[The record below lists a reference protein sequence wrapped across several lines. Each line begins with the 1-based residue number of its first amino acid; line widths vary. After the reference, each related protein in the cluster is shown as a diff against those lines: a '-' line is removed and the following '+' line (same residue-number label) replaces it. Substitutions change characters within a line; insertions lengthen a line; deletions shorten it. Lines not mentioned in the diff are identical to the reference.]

1 MFLKSVEVFGF
12 KSFADK
18 SRIEFSPGISALL
31 GPNGCGKSNVVDA
44 IKWVLGEQASRS
56 LRAERME
63 DVIFNGTDTR
73 KQLNVAEVS
82 LTLSNDTGLLPMD
95 VPEVEVKRRLFRSGT
110 SEYFINGAPVR
121 LKDLRE
127 LFYDTGIGKSA
138 YSIME
143 QGKIDQVLSTKPEE
157 RRTIFEE
164 AATITKYKMKGAEA
178 ERKLE
183 RTVENMNQVRNILA
197 EVEKRYKTL
206 EKQAAK
212 TERYR
217 ELKDQIFHT
226 EVDQTLL
233 KLRKLINDRDKTVQ
247 QLQDSTAERDKLKQ
261 NIDQI
266 NESLEEHMEEVH
278 SMEER
283 LVEAQKNLYRLE
295 VEQKSTHGR
304 RTMLV
309 ERLEEVQSKIETET
323 GRLEGLR
330 QTIAR
335 IETGISEKETQ
346 AADTNTRIA
355 ELETNIK
362 EFEESIETA
371 SRRIADNEQQAVR
384 LNDEVA
390 SLENEQ
396 EVLGEELRG
405 VTDVIVQ
412 ELDERL
418 RESGY
423 SSRRRQEL
431 EAQMRHLLSS
441 IRITLEGK
449 RDVLGDLAGRDTV
462 GSGDLSGIIEALQ
475 GLPDRV
481 AEAEELLNQY
491 HDATPAFL
499 DDFLAPEG
507 IITRKREIDERI
519 AACRDKVR
527 DNRSAITTLQEE
539 NRELQRKRDEYRRTL
554 EELRLN
560 RVQLQNQLQTITQEI
575 ERDRRSIEQQQR
587 RCAEIEEG
595 ISIERDRIQGLN
607 EHIEKVDQQSQELT
621 TQEAMARKELEQLNS
636 EISSRNKS
644 VLKNERQVKDQMQSL
659 AKLQEK
665 VERIHLR
672 EAEIKADIRNLYENF
687 RDRHSRD
694 LSEFEE
700 RTFEIGEQ
708 YSEVR
713 DALQRLRSELKE
725 LGQVNL
731 MAPEEFAEVEER
743 YNFLTSQLDD
753 LGRAKQDLDRITA
766 EIRKESTQLF
776 LETYEKIKRNFHT
789 LFRRLF
795 GGGRAEIR
803 LVDPDD
809 VLESGIEILAQPP
822 GKKLENINLLS
833 GGERSMTAVALLFAT
848 YMVKPSPFCL
858 LDEIDAAL
866 DEENV
871 GRFVGVLTEFAKESQ
886 FIVITHNKK
895 TVGGA
900 QTLLGVTMEES
911 GVSKVISI
919 RLDTRSE
926 GDEPA
931 EEEAVAEL
939 T

>member
-63 DVIFNGTDTR
+63 DVIFNGTDSR
-73 KQLNVAEVS
+73 KSLNVAEVS
-82 LTLSNDTGLLPMD
+82 LTLSNDAGLLPLD

-183 RTVENMNQVRNILA
+183 RTVENMSQVRNILA
-197 EVEKRYKTL
+197 EVERRYKTL
-206 EKQAAK
+206 EKQSAK
-212 TERYR
+212 TDRYR
-217 ELKDQIFHT
+217 ELKELIFHT

-233 KLRKLINDRDKTVQ
+233 KLRKAINDRDRTTQ
-247 QLQDSTAERDKLKQ
+247 QLQESITERDVLKQ
-261 NIDQI
+261 SIDEI
-266 NESLEEHMEEVH
+266 NESLEEHMDEVH

-295 VEQKSTHGR
+295 VEQKSAQSR
-304 RTMLV
+304 RNMLI
-309 ERLEEVQSKIETET
+309 ERLEEVQSKIEGET
-323 GRLEGLR
+323 ARLEVIK
-330 QTIAR
+330 QTIERVEQGIQEKQQQLQEIELR
-335 IETGISEKETQ
+335 IE
-346 AADTNTRIA
+346 DHDRNIA
-355 ELETNIK
+355 
-362 EFEESIETA
+362 EFEESIEST
-371 SRRIADNEQQAVR
+371 SRRIKDNELTVVE
-384 LNDEVA
+384 LDNEVGN
-390 SLENEQ
+390 LENEQ
-396 EVLGEELRG
+396 EGLSEELRG

-423 SSRRRQEL
+423 SSRNRTEIEEKIRHEL
-431 EAQMRHLLSS
+431 SAV
-441 IRITLEGK
+441 RIALEGK
-449 RDVLGDLAGRDTV
+449 RDVLGDLAARDSVSSQELHPILQVLQELPGRV
-462 GSGDLSGIIEALQ
+462 GN
-475 GLPDRV
+475 
-481 AEAEELLNQY
+481 AEQLLEQY
-491 HDATPAFL
+491 RDATPAFL

-519 AACRDKVR
+519 SACREKVK
-527 DNRSAITTLQEE
+527 E
-539 NRELQRKRDEYRRTL
+539 NRTRIAELQDDTKELQRKRDEYRRTL

-560 RVQLQNQLQTITQEI
+560 RVQARNQLDSARQEI
-575 ERDRRSIEQQQR
+575 QRDRTVIEQQQR
-587 RCAEIEEG
+587 RCAEIDEG
-595 ISIERDRIQGLN
+595 IKVERDRIQGLK
-607 EHIEKVDQQSQELT
+607 EHIEQVDAQHKELST
-621 TQEAMARKELEQLNS
+621 AEKEARKELGKLNS
-636 EISSRNKS
+636 QITSRNKS
-644 VLKNERQVKDQMQSL
+644 VSQNERQVKNSMQSL
-659 AKLQEK
+659 AKMQEK

-672 EAEIKADIRNLYENF
+672 ETEIKADIRNLYENF

-694 LSEFEE
+694 LSEFEP
-700 RTFEIGEQ
+700 RTFEISEQ

-713 DALQRLRSELKE
+713 DTLQRLRTELKE

-731 MAPEEFAEVEER
+731 MAPEEFAEVSER
-743 YNFLTSQLDD
+743 YNFLFNQLED
-753 LGRAKQDLDRITA
+753 LGKAKQDLDRITA

-871 GRFVGVLTEFAKESQ
+871 GRFVGVLTEFAKDSQ

-919 RLDTRSE
+919 RLDTRK
-926 GDEPA
+926 DEQV

>member
-63 DVIFNGTDTR
+63 DIIFNGTDTR
-73 KQLNVAEVS
+73 KSLNVAEVS

-183 RTVENMNQVRNILA
+183 RTVDNMNQVRNILA
-197 EVEKRYKTL
+197 EVERRYKTL
-206 EKQAAK
+206 EKQASK

-226 EVDQTLL
+226 EIDQTLL
-233 KLRKLINDRDKTVQ
+233 KLRKQIHDRDKTTQ
-247 QLQDSTAERDKLKQ
+247 QLQEAVTERDQLKQ
-261 NIDQI
+261 SIDEI

-295 VEQKSTHGR
+295 VEQKSTQSR

-309 ERLEEVQSKIETET
+309 ERLEEVQGKIEAET

-330 QTIAR
+330 QTIER
-335 IETGISEKETQ
+335 IEAGIGEKEKQ
-346 AADTNTRIA
+346 VADTRSRIE
-355 ELETNIK
+355 ELERNIN
-362 EFEESIETA
+362 EFQESIESA
-371 SRRIADNEQQAVR
+371 SRRIKDNDLASAR
-384 LNDEVA
+384 LNEEVS

-396 EVLGEELRG
+396 ESLSEELRG

-423 SSRRRQEL
+423 SSRRRTEL
-431 EAQMRHLLSS
+431 EEQIRHALSS
-441 IRITLEGK
+441 IRIALEGK
-449 RDVLGDLAGRDTV
+449 RDVLGDLSARDSVAPHEIT
-462 GSGDLSGIIEALQ
+462 SIIEVLQ
-475 GLPDRV
+475 GLPERV
-481 AEAEELLNQY
+481 AEAEGLMQQY

-519 AACRDKVR
+519 GACREKVKE
-527 DNRSAITTLQEE
+527 NRTSIANLQEE

-560 RVQLQNQLQTITQEI
+560 RVQLQNQQQTVTQEI

-595 ISIERDRIQGLN
+595 ISVERDRIQGLQ
-607 EHIEKVDQQSQELT
+607 EHIEKIDLQSRELSTAESAARQEL
-621 TQEAMARKELEQLNS
+621 EKLNTR
-636 EISSRNKS
+636 ISSRNKS
-644 VLKNERQVKDQMQSL
+644 VVKNERQVKDRMQSL

-672 EAEIKADIRNLYENF
+672 ETEIKADIRNLYENF
-687 RDRHSRD
+687 RERHSRD
-694 LSEFEE
+694 LSEFET
-700 RTFEIGEQ
+700 RTFEISEQ

-743 YNFLTSQLDD
+743 FNFLTSQLDD
-753 LGRAKQDLDRITA
+753 LGKAKQDLDRITL

-803 LVDPDD
+803 LADPDN
-809 VLESGIEILAQPP
+809 VLESGIDILAQPP

-919 RLDTRSE
+919 WLDTRSE
-926 GDEPA
+926 RDA
-931 EEEAVAEL
+931 NEEEAVAEL

>member
-1 MFLKSVEVFGF
+1 MFLKSVEIFGF

-56 LRAERME
+56 LRAEKME
-63 DVIFNGTDTR
+63 DVIFNGTDSR
-73 KQLNVAEVS
+73 KALNIAEVT
-82 LTLSNDTGLLPMD
+82 LTLSNDTGLLPLD

-110 SEYFINGAPVR
+110 SEYFINNAPVR
-121 LKDLRE
+121 LRDLRE

-164 AATITKYKMKGAEA
+164 AATITKYKMKGLEA

-183 RTVENMNQVRNILA
+183 KTVENMGQVKNILS
-197 EVEKRYKTL
+197 EVEKRYNTL
-206 EKQAAK
+206 EKQAGK
-212 TERYR
+212 TQRYR
-217 ELKDQIFHT
+217 ELKDLIFHT

-233 KLRKLINDRDKTVQ
+233 KLRKAINDRDKTSQ
-247 QLQDSTAERDKLKQ
+247 QLQEATEKRDELKQ

-278 SMEER
+278 SMEEK

-295 VEQKSTHGR
+295 VEQKSSQSR
-304 RTMLV
+304 RGMLV
-309 ERLEEVQSKIETET
+309 ERLEEVESKIASETA
-323 GRLEGLR
+323 RLEALR

-335 IETGISEKETQ
+335 IEKS
-346 AADTNTRIA
+346 IA
-355 ELETNIK
+355 EKKEQCTDINSRILEHDKNIA
-362 EFEESIETA
+362 EFQESIESA
-371 SRRIADNEQQAVR
+371 SRRIKENELSAVQ
-384 LNDEVA
+384 LNEEVA
-390 SLENEQ
+390 ALENDQEQ
-396 EVLGEELRG
+396 LSEELRG
-405 VTDVIVQ
+405 VTDVIVK

-423 SSRRRQEL
+423 SSRQRSEL
-431 EAQMRHLLSS
+431 EEKMRHALSS
-441 IRITLEGK
+441 VRISLEGK
-449 RDVLGDLAGRDTV
+449 SDTLGDLSQRDSVSGAELKPVLESLLELPGKLRDT
-462 GSGDLSGIIEALQ
+462 
-475 GLPDRV
+475 
-481 AEAEELLNQY
+481 ELLLDDY
-491 HDATPAFL
+491 HAASPAFL

-507 IITRKREIDERI
+507 IITRKREIDDSI
-519 AACRDKVR
+519 LACREKIR
-527 DNRSAITTLQEE
+527 ENRSRILELQEE
-539 NRELQRKRDEYRRTL
+539 NRNLQRKRDEYRKTL

-560 RVQLQNQLQTITQEI
+560 RVQLQNQLQTQEQEI
-575 ERDRRSIEQQQR
+575 QRDVRSIEQQQKS
-587 RCAEIEEG
+587 CAEIDQS
-595 ISIERDRIQGLN
+595 ISVEKDRIQGLK
-607 EHIEKVDQQSQELT
+607 EHIAQVDAQFAELSSAEKH
-621 TQEAMARKELEQLNS
+621 ARKDLDKLSTQ
-636 EISSRNKS
+636 ISSRNKS
-644 VLKNERQVKDQMQSL
+644 VLQNEKQVKDQMHSL
-659 AKLQEK
+659 ARQQEK
-665 VERIHLR
+665 VEQIHLK
-672 EAEIKADIRNLYENF
+672 EADIKADIRNLYENF
-687 RDRHSRD
+687 RERHSRD
-694 LSEFEE
+694 LSEFES
-700 RTFEIGEQ
+700 RTFEISEQ

-713 DALQRLRSELKE
+713 DHLQRLKGELKD

-731 MAPEEFAEVEER
+731 MAPEEFAEVKER
-743 YNFLTSQLDD
+743 FTFLNKQLDD
-753 LGRAKQDLDRITA
+753 LARAKQDLDRITA
-766 EIRKESTQLF
+766 EIRKESTQMF

-803 LVDPDD
+803 LADPDD
-809 VLESGIEILAQPP
+809 VLESGIDILAQPP

-871 GRFVGVLTEFAKESQ
+871 GRFVGVLTEFSKSSQ

-911 GVSKVISI
+911 GVSKIISI
-919 RLDTRSE
+919 RLDTRPEESE
-926 GDEPA
+926 QL
-931 EEEAVAEL
+931 EEEEIAEL